1 MFVGRG
7 RDTDG
12 LDHSSC
18 SAHAH
23 LRLVFFPLLSTS
35 RSGLYPHIPL
45 VFLVGHC
52 FFSTITCTAHS
63 DRCNICHG

>member
-1 MFVGRG
+1 MVVGRG
-7 RDTDG
+7 RGTDG

-18 SAHAH
+18 SAHVH

-45 VFLVGHC
+45 VFQSVTVS
-52 FFSTITCTAHS
+52 FSTITCTAHS